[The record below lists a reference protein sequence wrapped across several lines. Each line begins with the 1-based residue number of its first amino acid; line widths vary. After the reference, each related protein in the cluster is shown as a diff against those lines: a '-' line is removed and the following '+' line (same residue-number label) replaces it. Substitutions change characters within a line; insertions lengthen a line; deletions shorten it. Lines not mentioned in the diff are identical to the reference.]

1 MLINK
6 VFSKFKTGN
15 NIERRKKFFFSIL
28 NFFCEVHDD
37 TIALN
42 IGDLLKYP
50 H

>member
-15 NIERRKKFFFSIL
+15 NIERRKNFLFSIL
-28 NFFCEVHDD
+28 NLFCEVQDD
-37 TIALN
+37 TIAPS
-42 IGDLLKYP
+42 IGDLLKYT